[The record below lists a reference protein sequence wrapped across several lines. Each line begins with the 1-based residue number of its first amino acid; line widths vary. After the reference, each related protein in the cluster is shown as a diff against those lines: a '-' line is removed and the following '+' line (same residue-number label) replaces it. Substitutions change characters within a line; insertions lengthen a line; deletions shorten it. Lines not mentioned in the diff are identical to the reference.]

1 MTVQFICAVSLLYIC
16 CCSVRFPGMFY
27 LLRPVN
33 SLAPTQVKVCV
44 AKDKTLCGLILGP
57 SVDLLTEGC
66 GESGDMD
73 SAFIY
78 VSSEPSNFSTNYR
91 LTHLLFSLTC
101 VLCVSYCAARYVL
114 RSFLLVSLWLQYRA
128 AYVYGMEN
136 DDFRSLRCVWRC

>member
-16 CCSVRFPGMFY
+16 CCSSVRVPGMFC

-91 LTHLLFSLTC
+91 LTHLLFDMRAMCILLHSEICASIVSPC
-101 VLCVSYCAARYVL
+101 VAVASV
-114 RSFLLVSLWLQYRA
+114 
-128 AYVYGMEN
+128 
-136 DDFRSLRCVWRC
+136 